1 MRNKLRQLPHISGAV
16 LTGLVAMSLVGVL
29 LSSVPVEAAKMYINF
44 AGSRPG
50 GGWFYMAGGLS
61 PILTREIKS
70 LNVVAES
77 TQGDVENV
85 RRMASGDLDMAIVH
99 APTMVEAYLGV
110 NSFKGRKPGK
120 DVRVLM
126 KFYDSPFGVFA
137 LKSSGIKSF
146 GDLAGKTIAGGP
158 AGSGSIKNFKM
169 ALKAFGLLKKVKKI
183 KYLTYAD
190 ETNAMIDGSLDAA
203 AQNGLHSAWTLS
215 LDAQR
220 PINLVPMSPAQLNL
234 FVKTYPGFW
243 IGTYDPTKV
252 FKTIKKPYPTVWDTV
267 FWMANKR
274 VPEKIAY
281 QIVKTVFTPRIKK
294 ILPKIHRLLR
304 GTSHG
309 LEEARKSGLPMH
321 PGALRYWREQGV
333 KVSGK

>member
-1 MRNKLRQLPHISGAV
+1 MRNRFKCLPRFSGAV
-16 LTGLVAMSLVGVL
+16 LTGLVAMSLTGVL
-29 LSSVPVEAAKMYINF
+29 LSSAPVEAAKVYLNF

-85 RRMASGDLDMAIVH
+85 RRMATGDLDMAIAH
-99 APTMVEAYLGV
+99 APTMAEAYLGV
-110 NSFKGRKPGK
+110 RSFKGKKPAK

-126 KFYDSPFGVFA
+126 KFYDSPFGVLA
-137 LKSSGIKSF
+137 LKSSGIKTF
-146 GDLAGKTIAGGP
+146 DDLAGKTIAGGP

-169 ALKAFGLLKKVKKI
+169 ALEAFGLMKKI
-183 KYLTYAD
+183 KAVKYLTYAD
-190 ETNAMIDGSLDAA
+190 ETTAMIDGRLDAA

-220 PINLVPMSPAQLNL
+220 PIRLVRMSEVQRKL
-234 FVKTYPGFW
+234 FIKTYAGFW
-243 IGTYDPTKV
+243 PGTYDPTKV
-252 FKTIKKPYPTVWDTV
+252 FKTVKEPYPTIWNTV
-267 FWMANKR
+267 FWVINKR

-281 QIVKTVFTPRIKK
+281 DIVKTVFTPRIKK
-294 ILPKIHRLLR
+294 VLPKIHRLMR
-304 GTSHG
+304 GVDNGVVES
-309 LEEARKSGLPMH
+309 RKSGLPMH
-321 PGALRYWREQGV
+321 PGAARYWREKGM
-333 KVSGK
+333 K